1 MSLRSSVES
10 LANSSF
16 SSKCSAG
23 REAFNDI
30 YYYLKGLG
38 RDGLS
43 AMDAA
48 LYICIT
54 VFKADYNYSD
64 IEIQFMGEISG
75 NTAYPKSEWLNRIIP
90 EIRRDSEGYI
100 ARRLRELEEAPLN
113 IRRSAMLLAALAA
126 VCDHDLSYCETS
138 EIENWTNRLHVRFN
152 D

>member
-1 MSLRSSVES
+1 MSLRSAVES

-30 YYYLKGLG
+30 DYYLRGLG

-54 VFKADYNYSD
+54 VFKADYNFSD
-64 IEIQFMGEISG
+64 TEIQFMAEVSG
-75 NTAYPKSEWLNRIIP
+75 NTGIQKSEWINRIIP

-100 ARRLRELEEAPLN
+100 ARRIRELEEAPLN
-113 IRRSAMLLAALAA
+113 IRRSAILLAALAA
-126 VCDHDLSYCETS
+126 VCDHDLSYYETS
-138 EIENWTNRLHVRFN
+138 EIESWTNRLHCYFN